1 MKTVLSGAFAYN
13 DLTDITIGKGV
24 EKIGSRAFAVNP
36 AMSIAVPDH
45 VSVIGAQAIGYGI
58 DPRDPSGDL
67 IPIEGFIMYGAS
79 QTVKDYSADY
89 NVAYEEPG
97 TTTPVVT
104 TVTTTETT
112 TETVTTTVTTESTAT
127 TETTA
132 DTGTTE
138 ESGTA
143 TSTGSATGTTTT
155 ATTEYFAS
163 EEELGKMA
171 MEDYRQKTGT
181 TPAKVETTTNADGT
195 LSIAL
200 YDADGKLLDTYA
212 IDPVTGTGTDSA
224 GGEVSLP
231 QTGYSNIYKVIA
243 GLAALMTL
251 GGTAIILK
259 TRKKHS

>member
-1 MKTVLSGAFAYN
+1 M
-13 DLTDITIGKGV
+13 
-24 EKIGSRAFAVNP
+24 
-36 AMSIAVPDH
+36 
-45 VSVIGAQAIGYGI
+45 
-58 DPRDPSGDL
+58 
-67 IPIEGFIMYGAS
+67 
-79 QTVKDYSADY
+79 
-89 NVAYEEPG
+89 
-97 TTTPVVT
+97 
-104 TVTTTETT
+104 
-112 TETVTTTVTTESTAT
+112 
-127 TETTA
+127 
-132 DTGTTE
+132 
-138 ESGTA
+138 
-143 TSTGSATGTTTT
+143 
-155 ATTEYFAS
+155 EYFAS

-181 TPAKVETTTNADGT
+181 TPAKAETAANADGT

>member
-1 MKTVLSGAFAYN
+1 MH
-13 DLTDITIGKGV
+13 IT
-24 EKIGSRAFAVNP
+24 
-36 AMSIAVPDH
+36 VPDH

-58 DPRDPSGDL
+58 NPRDPYGDL
-67 IPIEGFIMYGAS
+67 IPIEGFVLYGAS
-79 QTVKDYSADY
+79 QTVKEYSEDY
-89 NVAYEEPG
+89 NVAYEEPS

-104 TVTTTETT
+104 TVTTAETATETT
-112 TETVTTTVTTESTAT
+112 ATA
-127 TETTA
+127 ETTA

-143 TSTGSATGTTTT
+143 ATTTT
-155 ATTEYFAS
+155 MEYFAS

-181 TPAKVETTTNADGT
+181 IPAKAETAANADGT

-212 IDPVTGTGTDSA
+212 IDPMTGTGTDSA

-231 QTGYSNIYKVIA
+231 QTGYSGIYKVIA

-251 GGTAIILK
+251 GGTAIMIR
-259 TRKKHS
+259 TRKKQK

>member
-1 MKTVLSGAFAYN
+1 MV
-13 DLTDITIGKGV
+13 
-24 EKIGSRAFAVNP
+24 R
-36 AMSIAVPDH
+36 
-45 VSVIGAQAIGYGI
+45 
-58 DPRDPSGDL
+58 
-67 IPIEGFIMYGAS
+67 S

-89 NVAYEEPG
+89 NVAYEEPS

-104 TVTTTETT
+104 TVTT
-112 TETVTTTVTTESTAT
+112 A
-127 TETTA
+127 ETTA

-143 TSTGSATGTTTT
+143 ASAGSVTSATTTT
-155 ATTEYFAS
+155 TMEYFAS

-181 TPAKVETTTNADGT
+181 IPAKAETAANADGT

-231 QTGYSNIYKVIA
+231 QTGYSGIYKVIA